1 MRELALRR
9 PLQVRPMA
17 AFEGG
22 YTPGVGSVV
31 WQADDAEV
39 WHQGWCALGVYCA
52 APAGAA
58 SGEAKRR
65 GESGLAGPRGL
76 YDAERATLFVAADGD
91 AVPVATI
98 AHETTHALQHQNYP
112 QLGAIHLWHNRDLAA
127 AANAALEGDAHLV
140 GWAFD
145 PARRLAICSRNPR
158 QPEAADLARR
168 WGWRPDGYWAH
179 EGFPHVFGPALALE
193 RQVAEGNAG
202 VNELLRAPPLATRDL
217 LAPEADARVTFIDLS
232 AAVDGTA
239 LRARGCKAGLANTAG
254 ALGIWGL
261 LLHHGAGGVTA
272 ETMPAFLRD
281 WLGDRFV
288 HIACEKAEAPGG
300 ELAWLT
306 QWASDDAARL
316 FAASYREVAA
326 AATELGGV
334 LASVPTASRRGAQVL
349 VATAG
354 LRAQEAKL
362 FAAPRETFHSY
373 AEWTAADCFPQ
384 AQCETLPVAANA
396 GASERCDD
404 APPSSRLADWIRRIR
419 QARRAAHS
427 PATAGEQEALGIQAG
442 ELAAFCVRNSVG
454 NGDLALACRAVV
466 AGIRHWRGWQAD
478 ANWQLLPHCASAD
491 ELQAWLRD
499 GYYADVPQPFAAV
512 ESFAGIYGPP
522 LATAAFVRGGV
533 AGLRGLLANPPLST
547 RTLLGLPPAPVAF
560 ALLPDAA
567 LAAAGCKVLATDVR
581 GPFAIWRLLLEQQ
594 YGHHGDDPADPEH
607 GDDIAA
613 DAPPAL
619 LADWRGDRQ
628 FYLDCGGQ
636 TGWLW
641 ATRWHSRRAAKQF
654 AAVYAALAPSIA
666 ETGLA
671 PGPPSRLGRVVL
683 AAPPAL
689 AERVAH
695 LDRALV
701 WENRRDWQH
710 WVEAGCSPR
719 QACRGAPPRP

>member
-1 MRELALRR
+1 MRELALKR

-39 WHQGWCALGVYCA
+39 WRQGWCALGVYCA

-65 GESGLAGPRGL
+65 GESRLAGPRGL
-76 YDAERATLFVAADGD
+76 YDVERATLFVAADGD

-98 AHETTHALQHQNYP
+98 AHETTHALQHQNYA

-127 AANAALEGDAHLV
+127 AANAALEGDAHVV

-145 PARRLAICSRNPR
+145 PARRLSICSTHPR
-158 QPEAADLARR
+158 QAGAADLARR

-179 EGFPHVFGPALALE
+179 EGFPHVFGPALALD
-193 RQVAEGNAG
+193 RQLAAGNAG

-217 LAPEADARVTFIDLS
+217 LAPDADAGVTFIDLS
-232 AAVDGTA
+232 VAVDSAA
-239 LRARGCKAGLANTAG
+239 LRGRGCRAGLANTAG

-261 LLHHGAGGVTA
+261 LLHHGAGGVSA
-272 ETMPAFLRD
+272 ETPPEFLSE

-288 HIACEKAEAPGG
+288 HIACEKAEGPGG
-300 ELAWLT
+300 ELVWLT
-306 QWASDDAARL
+306 QWASDDAARE
-316 FAASYREVAA
+316 FAASYREVPA

-349 VATAG
+349 VVTDG
-354 LRAQEAKL
+354 LRPQAAKL

-373 AEWTAADCFPQ
+373 AEWMAADCFPQ
-384 AQCETLPVAANA
+384 AQCETLPAAANA
-396 GASERCDD
+396 GGPERCDG

-419 QARRAAHS
+419 EARSAAHS
-427 PATAGEQEALGIQAG
+427 PAAAEEQEAVGIQAG
-442 ELAAFCVRNSVG
+442 ELAAFCVRNGVG
-454 NGDLALACRAVV
+454 NGDLALACHAVV

-478 ANWQLLPHCASAD
+478 ANWQLLPHCANPD
-491 ELQAWLRD
+491 ELKAWLRD
-499 GYYADVPQPFAAV
+499 GYYADVAQPFAAA

-522 LATAAFVRGGV
+522 LAAAAFAEGGT
-533 AGLRGLLANPPLST
+533 AGLRQLLANPPLST

-560 ALLPDAA
+560 AQLPDAA

-581 GPFAIWRLLLEQQ
+581 GPFAIWRLLLE
-594 YGHHGDDPADPEH
+594 HGD
-607 GDDIAA
+607 GIAA

-628 FYLDCGGQ
+628 FYLNCGAQ
-636 TGWLW
+636 AGWLW
-641 ATRWHSRRAAKQF
+641 ATHWRSRRAAKQF
-654 AAVYAALAPSIA
+654 AAAYGALAPSIS
-666 ETGLA
+666 ETGFA
-671 PGPPSRLGRVVL
+671 PGPPIRQGRVVL
-683 AAPPAL
+683 AAPLAL
-689 AERVAH
+689 AQPAARLA
-695 LDRALV
+695 RALV
-701 WENRRDWQH
+701 WQNRRDWQH
-710 WVEAGCSPR
+710 WVEAGCSP
-719 QACRGAPPRP
+719 QEACRGAPPRP